1 MPRVKAEP
9 KKCIKSNLQQ
19 PPNSWVF
26 VLKGETLE
34 QSEQY
39 TGTGTPDIVNLRHP
53 STGDA
58 AVFLFSSANNSVQ
71 EILTFAEGKRSW
83 FIEESVKSDGKMH
96 LSTPIDPIFL
106 VLPYLR
112 KHCASQAI
120 PLDQLLRDDEFPQM
134 ERLLKCSGLKYLT
147 MVADRK
153 GDEELNA
160 YKYNEEKTLAW
171 LQKKTERVAEIL
183 KQKKIHVLNGSASAT
198 FVASSRDENINNDAY
213 LKHAHGI
220 VSEYLMEDLSE
231 KLLKHLNLTE
241 DTSTVLKR
249 KSGGSLTQPEAKVPK
264 LDEEKTQ
271 PSNVLDLSKPT
282 LKSVKQP
289 IQTAKDKSRTK
300 AATGSKRFIKKGDIF
315 IFTLPFFYMVVL
327 DRDSSINEVKVQLDK
342 LPSVIPLI
350 FALDTQ

>member
-9 KKCIKSNLQQ
+9 KKCVKSNIQQ

-26 VLKGETLE
+26 VLKGENLE

-53 STGDA
+53 NTGEA

-71 EILTFAEGKRSW
+71 EILSFAESKRSW

-112 KHCASQAI
+112 KHCSIQAI

-134 ERLLKCSGLKYLT
+134 ERLLKCSGLKYLN
-147 MVADRK
+147 MVADKK
-153 GDEELNA
+153 GEEEINA
-160 YKYNEEKTLAW
+160 YKYNEEKTLLW
-171 LQKKTERVAEIL
+171 LQKKTERVAEII
-183 KQKKIHVLNGSASAT
+183 KQKKIHVLTGSVSAT
-198 FVASSRDENINNDAY
+198 IVASSRDDNVSSEAY

-231 KLLKHLNLTE
+231 KLLKYLNLSE
-241 DTSTVLKR
+241 DMDATVLKR
-249 KSGGSLTQPEAKVPK
+249 KSSGSLPQPDAKIPK
-264 LDEEKTQ
+264 MEEEKTQ
-271 PSNVLDLSKPT
+271 PSNALDLSKPT
-282 LKSVKQP
+282 LKMVKP
-289 IQTAKDKSRTK
+289 SIQTSKEKQRAKS
-300 AATGSKRFIKKGDIF
+300 ATGSKSITNFFKK
-315 IFTLPFFYMVVL
+315 T
-327 DRDSSINEVKVQLDK
+327 
-342 LPSVIPLI
+342 
-350 FALDTQ
+350 

>member
-53 STGDA
+53 NTGEA

-71 EILTFAEGKRSW
+71 EILSFAEGKRSW

-112 KHCASQAI
+112 KHCNSQAI

-153 GDEELNA
+153 GDEEINA

-183 KQKKIHVLNGSASAT
+183 KQKKIHVLNGAASAT
-198 FVASSRDENINNDAY
+198 FVESSRNENVNNDAY

-220 VSEYLMEDLSE
+220 VSEYLMEDLSD
-231 KLLKHLNLTE
+231 KLLKHLNLSE
-241 DTSTVLKR
+241 DTTNTILKR
-249 KSGGSLTQPEAKVPK
+249 KSAGSLIQPEAKVPK
-264 LDEEKTQ
+264 LDEERTP

-282 LKSVKQP
+282 LKSVKPP
-289 IQTAKDKSRTK
+289 IQTSKEKSRSK
-300 AATGSKRFIKKGDIF
+300 AATGSKSITHFFKK
-315 IFTLPFFYMVVL
+315 
-327 DRDSSINEVKVQLDK
+327 S
-342 LPSVIPLI
+342 
-350 FALDTQ
+350 